1 VYAADKVSKARELRA
16 LAAADPSVLEQPRV
30 RQRLEHYAASLEML
44 RAADDPLPIVDQ
56 LAFELWALR
65 VLPPR

>member
-1 VYAADKVSKARELRA
+1 M
-16 LAAADPSVLEQPRV
+16 LERPGV
-30 RQRLEHYAASLEML
+30 RRRLEHYDASLEML
-44 RAADDPLPIVDQ
+44 RAAGDPLPIVDQ